1 MCAAI
6 IVCLCEQASVCVQ
19 ACVCAGIIV
28 CVCRHQQLCV
38 QASMCARRHLSVC
51 VCVCECVC
59 VGGSAGKQRYDPRE
73 CVPHADISE

>member
-1 MCAAI
+1 M
-6 IVCLCEQASVCVQ
+6 Q

-28 CVCRHQQLCV
+28 CVCVQASAVVCAGINVCV
-38 QASMCARRHLSVC
+38 QASECVC
-51 VCVCECVC
+51 VCVSVR